1 MAHGIYCDP
10 ATAEPARLNAIDLCN
25 GLISAFTASIKSDLI
40 NSHSDY
46 VAKGFEEKHTA
57 SLQFFEKLGLLGLLN
72 ESEQHVVFSRAIDR
86 LWNVHNG
93 MNNFYNEPPFAERL
107 LEVSQQG
114 AVPETIQDS
123 FVQTV
128 VCCRIG
134 NGYGVSNA
142 AIHYY
147 DEIIQGF
154 SPREVA
160 TLIRR
165 AVDRNSTLG
174 RRVAGGGSCRRNFKV
189 VLELIDIASVPNA
202 VRAEYDRLNR

>member
-1 MAHGIYCDP
+1 M
-10 ATAEPARLNAIDLCN
+10 
-25 GLISAFTASIKSDLI
+25 
-40 NSHSDY
+40 
-46 VAKGFEEKHTA
+46 
-57 SLQFFEKLGLLGLLN
+57 
-72 ESEQHVVFSRAIDR
+72 FSRAIDR

-147 DEIIQGF
+147 DEIIQGL

-160 TLIRR
+160 TLIRK

-174 RRVAGGGSCRRNFKV
+174 RRVAGGGSCRRNFKI

-202 VRAEYDRLNR
+202 VRADYDRLTR